1 MNRPEENDPLDALL
15 REQNPY
21 VEDNGFTKRVIS
33 ALPRR
38 RPQFRLRAVLLLG
51 AAVIGSVL
59 AVLWLPFE
67 NLPALNWSALL
78 AFNSYVLLPWVLV
91 LSVIASLVL
100 AAVAA
105 VQWED

>member
-1 MNRPEENDPLDALL
+1 MNLPETNDPLDALL

-33 ALPRR
+33 VLPRR
-38 RPQFRLRAVLLLG
+38 RSRFPLRQIFLLG
-51 AAVIGSVL
+51 VTIIGSAL
-59 AVLWLPFE
+59 AVLWLPLE
-67 NLPALNWSALL
+67 NLPALNFQASASL
-78 AFNSYVLLPWVLV
+78 NIQVLLPWVLV
-91 LSVIASLVL
+91 LSVTASLVL

>member
-1 MNRPEENDPLDALL
+1 MSQPDEKDPMGVLL

-38 RPQFRLRAVLLLG
+38 RSRFPLRQIFLLG
-51 AAVIGSVL
+51 TTVIGSVL
-59 AVLWLPFE
+59 AVLWLPLE
-67 NLPALNWSALL
+67 NLPALNWSTLNT
-78 AFNSYVLLPWVLV
+78 FNSYVLLPWVLV
-91 LSVIASLVL
+91 FSVIASLVL

>member
-1 MNRPEENDPLDALL
+1 MKPLETNDPLDALL
-15 REQNPY
+15 HEQNPY
-21 VEDNGFTKRVIS
+21 IEDNGFTKRVIS

-38 RPQFRLRAVLLLG
+38 RSRFPLRQIFLLG
-51 AAVIGSVL
+51 TTVIGSVL
-59 AVLWLPFE
+59 AVVWLPLE
-67 NLPALNWSALL
+67 NLPALNWSTLHTL
-78 AFNSYVLLPWVLV
+78 NSYVLLPWVLV

>member
-1 MNRPEENDPLDALL
+1 MKPLETNDPLDALL

-21 VEDNGFTKRVIS
+21 VEDDGFTKRVIS

-38 RPQFRLRAVLLLG
+38 RSRFPLRQIFLLG
-51 AAVIGSVL
+51 TTVIGSVL
-59 AVLWLPFE
+59 AVAWLPLE

-78 AFNSYVLLPWVLV
+78 ALNSYVLLPWVLV
-91 LSVIASLVL
+91 FSVIASLVL

>member
-1 MNRPEENDPLDALL
+1 MNPPETNDPLDTLL

-21 VEDNGFTKRVIS
+21 VEDNGFTQRVIS

-38 RPQFRLRAVLLLG
+38 RSRFPLRQIFLLG
-51 AAVIGSVL
+51 VTIIGSVL
-59 AVLWLPFE
+59 AVLWLPLE

-78 AFNSYVLLPWVLV
+78 ALNSSVLLPWVLV
-91 LSVIASLVL
+91 LSVIASLGW
-100 AAVAA
+100 ATMAA